1 MTTRPILQ
9 IPNDVLRQVA
19 KPVETVNDEIKTLIK
34 DMFDTM
40 YEAPGVG
47 LAAPQIGVLHRVIVM
62 DPSKEDDEPSPIA
75 MVNPEVTWSS
85 EETWVYQEGCLSI
98 PDYYEDVERPVKV
111 RVKYLDENG
120 TAQELEA
127 EELLATIVQHEID
140 HLDGK
145 LFIDYL
151 SRLKRDRVTKKF
163 QKIAKRAVG

>member
-1 MTTRPILQ
+1 MTIRPILH

-34 DMFDTM
+34 DMFETM
-40 YEAPGVG
+40 YDAPGVG
-47 LAAPQIGVLHRVIVM
+47 LAAPQIGELHRVIVM
-62 DPSKEDDEPSPIA
+62 DPAKEDDEPNPIA
-75 MVNPEVTWSS
+75 MVNPEITWSS

-98 PDYYEDVERPVKV
+98 PEYYEDVERPVKV
-111 RVKYLDENG
+111 RVKYLDAKGAE
-120 TAQELEA
+120 QELEA

-163 QKIAKRAVG
+163 QKIAKRAAG

>member
-1 MTTRPILQ
+1 MTIRPILH

-34 DMFDTM
+34 DMFETM
-40 YEAPGVG
+40 YDAPGVG
-47 LAAPQIGVLHRVIVM
+47 LAAPQVGELHRVIVM
-62 DPSKEDDEPSPIA
+62 DPAKEDDEPNPIA
-75 MVNPEVTWSS
+75 MVNPELTWSS

-98 PDYYEDVERPVKV
+98 PEYYEDVERPVKV
-111 RVKYLDENG
+111 RVKYLDEKG
-120 TAQELEA
+120 TEQELEA

-163 QKIAKRAVG
+163 QKIAKRAAG

>member
-1 MTTRPILQ
+1 MTIRPILH

-34 DMFDTM
+34 DMFETM
-40 YEAPGVG
+40 YDAPGVG
-47 LAAPQIGVLHRVIVM
+47 LAAPQIGELHRVIVM
-62 DPSKEDDEPSPIA
+62 DPSKEDDEPNPIA
-75 MVNPEVTWSS
+75 MVNPEITWSS

-98 PDYYEDVERPVKV
+98 PEYYEDVERPVKV
-111 RVKYLDENG
+111 RVKYLDEKG
-120 TAQELEA
+120 TEQELEA

-163 QKIAKRAVG
+163 QKIAKRAAG

>member
-1 MTTRPILQ
+1 MTIRPILH

-34 DMFDTM
+34 DMFETM
-40 YEAPGVG
+40 YDAPGVG
-47 LAAPQIGVLHRVIVM
+47 LAAPQIGELHRVIVM
-62 DPSKEDDEPSPIA
+62 DPSKEDDEPNPIA
-75 MVNPEVTWSS
+75 MVNPEITWSS

-98 PDYYEDVERPVKV
+98 PEYYEDVERPVKV
-111 RVKYLDENG
+111 RVKYLDEKG
-120 TAQELEA
+120 AEQELEA

-163 QKIAKRAVG
+163 QKIAKRAAG

>member
-1 MTTRPILQ
+1 MTIRPILH

-19 KPVETVNDEIKTLIK
+19 KPVDAVNDEIKTLIK
-34 DMFDTM
+34 DMFETM
-40 YEAPGVG
+40 YDAPGVG
-47 LAAPQIGVLHRVIVM
+47 LAAPQIGELHRVIVM
-62 DPSKEDDEPSPIA
+62 DPAKEDDEPNPIA
-75 MVNPEVTWSS
+75 MVNPEITWSS

-98 PDYYEDVERPVKV
+98 PEYYEDVERPVKV
-111 RVKYLDENG
+111 RVKYLDEKG
-120 TAQELEA
+120 AEQELEA

-163 QKIAKRAVG
+163 QKIAKRAAG